1 MLSKATHKFSTS
13 KECIDMIKPCSQ
25 PLKINPFTSYRDAVT
40 GKWMVVE
47 TVQNDSQTDSTL
59 KAKAESKVE
68 KSPSVSPPA
77 SLPKKGISF
86 SLPLIK
92 YPRKSAVNVS
102 S

>member
-1 MLSKATHKFSTS
+1 
-13 KECIDMIKPCSQ
+13 MIKPCSQ
-25 PLKINPFTSYRDAVT
+25 PLKSSPFTSYRDPVT

-47 TVQNDSQTDSTL
+47 TVQNDSETDSNL
-59 KAKAESKVE
+59 KEKADSKVE
-68 KSPSVSPPA
+68 KIPSASPPA

-86 SLPLIK
+86 SLPSIK

>member
-1 MLSKATHKFSTS
+1 
-13 KECIDMIKPCSQ
+13 MIKPCSQ
-25 PLKINPFTSYRDAVT
+25 PLKINPFTSYRDPVT

-59 KAKAESKVE
+59 KAKAESKIESKVE
-68 KSPSVSPPA
+68 KSPSVSPAA